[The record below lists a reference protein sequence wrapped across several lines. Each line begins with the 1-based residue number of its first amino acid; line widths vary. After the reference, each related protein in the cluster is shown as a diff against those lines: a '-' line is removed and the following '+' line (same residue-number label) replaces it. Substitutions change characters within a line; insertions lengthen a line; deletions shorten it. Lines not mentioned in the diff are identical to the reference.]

1 MGTRLSQW
9 ADPFQVVPAVTAHYW
24 KEAQKL
30 VGKGYFNLGFKLTIK
45 GVEHFVFPSTELLK
59 PKESGGFLP
68 DDAKTTAQITAFLTT
83 WAKEYAGVPPL
94 IM

>member
-45 GVEHFVFPSTELLK
+45 GVEHFVFPSTER
-59 PKESGGFLP
+59 P
-68 DDAKTTAQITAFLTT
+68 DHCVPCYQ
-83 WAKEYAGVPPL
+83 WAKEFALLERLLNTLCPL
-94 IM
+94 THRNTSLIRYIL

>member
-1 MGTRLSQW
+1 MGTRLSQCW

-45 GVEHFVFPSTELLK
+45 GVEHFVFSRRRSCLNPRRAAASCQTMQRRPPRSLRSLLRGQK
-59 PKESGGFLP
+59 SSRC
-68 DDAKTTAQITAFLTT
+68 
-83 WAKEYAGVPPL
+83 
-94 IM
+94 